1 MTVTVS
7 QPCLEFTELGLNSM
21 AAASARSNF
30 CSQQKHVSA
39 QVPTLDEGDPPEGMG
54 SSWQPA
60 LPGLSPSLTACS
72 PVGCGHTQP
81 TYF

>member
-39 QVPTLDEGDPPEGMG
+39 QVPTFDEGDPPESMG
-54 SSWQPA
+54 SAPRPA
-60 LPGLSPSLTACS
+60 KA
-72 PVGCGHTQP
+72 VGWVV
-81 TYF
+81 

>member
-1 MTVTVS
+1 MTLIVS

-21 AAASARSNF
+21 AAASALWNF
-30 CSQQKHVSA
+30 CFQQKHVSV

-60 LPGLSPSLTACS
+60 LPGLSPSRPACS
-72 PVGCGHTQP
+72 PLGWGHTRS
-81 TYF
+81 TDF